1 MMITK
6 RTCKHSDAARA
17 AHLIR
22 RGIRMQD
29 LIIHRKYIDCFPVCV
44 VY

>member
-1 MMITK
+1 MMNTK

-22 RGIRMQD
+22 GGVRMQD
-29 LIIHRKYIDCFPVCV
+29 LIISQEIY
-44 VY
+44 

>member
-1 MMITK
+1 MMNTK

-22 RGIRMQD
+22 GIRMQD
-29 LIIHRKYIDCFPVCV
+29 LIISQEIY
-44 VY
+44 